1 MKVLITGTAGFVGSH
16 VLESVL
22 RKTDWDVI
30 CVDSLKSWH
39 NGNVDSTMQAMAGFR
54 KDGRGVSHMTHD
66 LAIPFR
72 AQQIDFIGYPDYILN
87 IASMSQVEASIND
100 PVGFMSNN
108 VQLMSNM
115 LDLARQVKPKRF
127 IHMSTDEVYGRGLPC
142 APTDYQP
149 SSPYAAS
156 KAAQEV
162 LSLSYSRTFKVP
174 VSIVNSAN
182 MFGQRQSELAFIP
195 KIVRWLIEGKTIPVH
210 YYGDFPGNR
219 SYTYVKNVSD
229 HIVSLCREDA
239 ERKSGL
245 FQFPQRI
252 TLPGQ
257 ERVDNAALVKQ
268 IAKIMDIDFRIMK
281 VSGEAFRPGHDPM
294 YQDLVPNQD
303 WWPAYAFSDGLK
315 DTVEWLVEHLD

>member
-1 MKVLITGTAGFVGSH
+1 LITGTAGFVGSH

-30 CVDSLKSWH
+30 CVDSLKSWQ
-39 NGNVDSTMQAMAGFR
+39 NGNIESTMQAMSDLR
-54 KDGRGVSHMTHD
+54 KQGRGISHMTHD

-100 PVGFMSNN
+100 PVGFMHNN

-195 KIVRWLIEGKTIPVH
+195 KIVRWLHEGKVIPVH
-210 YYGDFPGNR
+210 YYGDLPGNR

-229 HIVSLCREDA
+229 HIVSLCREDT
-239 ERKSGL
+239 ERKSDL

-257 ERVDNAALVKQ
+257 ERIANDELVKR
-268 IAKIMDIDFRIMK
+268 IAKLAGMEPRIMA
-281 VSGEAFRPGHDPM
+281 VDGEAHRPGHDPM
-294 YQDLVPNQD
+294 YHDLIPNQD
-303 WWPAYAFSDGLK
+303 WWPPYTFNDGLK
-315 DTVEWLVEHLD
+315 NTVEWLVSKL